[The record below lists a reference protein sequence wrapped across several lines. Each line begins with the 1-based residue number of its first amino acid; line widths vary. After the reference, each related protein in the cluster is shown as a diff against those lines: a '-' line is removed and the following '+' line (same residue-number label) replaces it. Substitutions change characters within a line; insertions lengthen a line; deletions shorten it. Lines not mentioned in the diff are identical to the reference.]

1 MTSTPPRLT
10 ALIAFLLPFA
20 GVLAAETFDLD
31 EALRIADDSSAGNAM
46 AAARVQAASG
56 RELSAWSGFV
66 PVVRAEAG
74 LMATE
79 DPLAAF
85 GTRLGQRR
93 VSMASFDPALLNEPE
108 TMVGWNSALVA
119 EIPLVNLD
127 AWSGKTAAGKA
138 LQAEKLSGQAQRLRT
153 RAMVVDSWMTVLLAR
168 QAEATL
174 REALEV
180 AKAWESQAVS
190 ARANELSTRADLLR
204 AQVEAG
210 SIQVALSR
218 ARKDVVLA
226 QRRLALIMGVD
237 GLPGEVPSAEISD
250 VLLAKWATVSGA
262 KAASLEEKAMEAKVA
277 AASANVDRMRMAFLP
292 RLNGMARLDWKGR
305 ESPFEEDPSW
315 TVGVQAQWNLLRGLG
330 DWGEERTSRGQWRE
344 ASVGLTAMRR
354 QEDLERAAAR
364 AELENLQEKL
374 ANALRGVEQSAEAHR
389 IAVSRHREGMATLAE
404 RIEAGT
410 LEMRTRLSV
419 VSVRRELVTT
429 LANLAV
435 LEGRDPAQLADLTR

>member
-1 MTSTPPRLT
+1 MKSTPPRLT

-20 GVLAAETFDLD
+20 GVLAAETFNLD

-46 AAARVQAASG
+46 AEARVQAASG
-56 RELSAWSGFV
+56 RDLSAWAGFV

-79 DPLAAF
+79 EPLAAF

-119 EIPLVNLD
+119 EVPLVNLD
-127 AWSGKTAAGKA
+127 AWSGKSAAGKA
-138 LQAEKLSGQAQRLRT
+138 FQAEKLAAQAQRLRT

-190 ARANELSTRADLLR
+190 ARVNELSTRADLLR

-210 SIQVALSR
+210 NIEVALSR

-226 QRRLALIMGVD
+226 KRRLALVMGVD
-237 GLPGEVPSAEISD
+237 GLPGEVPSVEISD
-250 VLLAKWATVSGA
+250 VLLAKWATASVAGA
-262 KAASLEEKAMEAKVA
+262 TSLEEKAMLAKVA
-277 AASANVDRMRMAFLP
+277 SASANVDRMRMAFLP

-315 TVGVQAQWNLLRGLG
+315 TVGVQAQWNVLRGLG

-344 ASVGLTAMRR
+344 AAVGLTAMRR
-354 QEDLERAAAR
+354 QEELERAAAR
-364 AELENLQEKL
+364 ADLENLQEKL
-374 ANALRGVEQSAEAHR
+374 ANALRGVEQSAEGHR

-419 VSVRRELVTT
+419 VSVRRELVTA

>member
-1 MTSTPPRLT
+1 MRPTPSRLT
-10 ALIAFLLPFA
+10 GLIALLSPFA
-20 GVLAAETFDLD
+20 GVLAAEVLDLD
-31 EALRIADDSSAGNAM
+31 EALRIADDSSSANAM
-46 AAARVQAASG
+46 AQARVEAASG
-56 RELSAWSGFV
+56 RDLSAWAGFV

-74 LMATE
+74 IMATE
-79 DPLAAF
+79 EPLAAF

-93 VSMASFDPALLNEPE
+93 VSMASFDPRLLNEPE

-127 AWSGKTAAGKA
+127 AWSGKSAANMA
-138 LQAEKLSGQAQRLRT
+138 FRAEKISSQAQRLRT

-174 REALEV
+174 KEALEV
-180 AKAWESQAVS
+180 ARAWESQAVS
-190 ARANELSTRADLLR
+190 ARSNEMSTRADLLR
-204 AQVEAG
+204 ARVEAG
-210 SIQVALSR
+210 NIEVSLSR

-226 QRRLALIMGVD
+226 QRRLALVMGVEA
-237 GLPGEVPSAEISD
+237 LPGEVPSAEISD
-250 VLLAKWATVSGA
+250 ALLAEGA
-262 KAASLEEKAMEAKVA
+262 KATVEEATSLEEKAMVAKVA
-277 AASANVDRMRMAFLP
+277 AASANVDRTRLAFLP

-305 ESPFEEDPSW
+305 ETPFEEDPSW
-315 TVGVQAQWNLLRGLG
+315 TVGVQANWNLLRGLG

-344 ASVGLTAMRR
+344 ASLGLVAMRR

-364 AELENLQEKL
+364 ADLENLQEKL
-374 ANALRGVEQSAEAHR
+374 ANSLRGVDQSAEAHR
-389 IAVSRHREGMATLAE
+389 IAVARHREGMATLAE

-419 VSVRRELVTT
+419 VAVRRELVAT

-435 LEGRDPAQLADLTR
+435 LEGRDPARLADLVR